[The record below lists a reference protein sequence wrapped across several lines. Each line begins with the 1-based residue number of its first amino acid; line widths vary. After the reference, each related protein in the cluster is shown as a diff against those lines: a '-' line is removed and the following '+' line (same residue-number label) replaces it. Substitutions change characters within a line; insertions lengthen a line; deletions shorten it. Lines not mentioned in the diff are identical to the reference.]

1 MRKTLLRST
10 VLSALLLAGA
20 GSAFANSHWATLGDR
35 EVTVVLHDDVWQE
48 VDGRTVPLAAS
59 ARIDH
64 FAATADAWWAAAVEP
79 TADGDRL
86 FLIQGAADAV
96 KTLPS
101 PTLEVSGVLLQ
112 PTFILDGNGA
122 GAGPEALVWIEGE
135 DHQKTRVRAARWSG
149 ADWSAPVTVSPV
161 GPGTQIALQAT
172 RLADGSVLATWAA
185 FDGKDDE
192 IVWSRFDGEA
202 WSEPAPISANEVPDV
217 TPALKAHGDG
227 ALVVWSGY
235 DGNDYRLYS
244 AAFHNGTWRH
254 GQSFGG
260 RGSIFPVFAAVDT
273 PVLSFQQTDPHAWA
287 FFELGELGRVMARA
301 FVDPQKQRPTVVSAS
316 AGGLELSL
324 VGRRKAAD
332 GSFQLG
338 TARTRVDWSDRVE

>member
-10 VLSALLLAGA
+10 ILSALLLAGT
-20 GSAFANSHWATLGDR
+20 GSAFANSYWAALGDR
-35 EVTVVLHDDVWQE
+35 EVTVVLHDGAWQE
-48 VDGRTVPLAAS
+48 IGGRTVPLAAS

-64 FAATADAWWAAAVEP
+64 FVASSSSWWAGAVEP
-79 TADGDRL
+79 TAEGDRMIL
-86 FLIQGAADAV
+86 LQGAADAV

-112 PTFILDGNGA
+112 PTFVLNGD
-122 GAGPEALVWIEGE
+122 GPEALVWIEGD

-149 ADWSAPVTVSPV
+149 AGWSAPITVSPV
-161 GPGTQIALQAT
+161 GAGTQIALQAA
-172 RLADGSVLATWAA
+172 RLADGSILATWAA

-192 IVWSRFDGEA
+192 IVWSRFDGKA
-202 WSEPAPISANEVPDV
+202 WSAPAPISANEVPDV
-217 TPALKAHGDG
+217 TPALKAFGDG

-244 AAFHNGTWRH
+244 AAFQNGAWRD

-260 RGSIFPVFAAVDT
+260 RGSIFPVFAATDI
-273 PVLSFQQTDPHAWA
+273 PVVSFQQTDPQAWA
-287 FFELGELGRVMARA
+287 FVELGKKGRVMSRT
-301 FVDPQKQRPTVVSAS
+301 FIDPQKQRPTVVAGSAD
-316 AGGLELSL
+316 GIELSV

-332 GSFQLG
+332 GSFALD
-338 TARTRVDWSDRVE
+338 TARTRVEWSHVVD